1 MKTECTPAQLEFQ
14 GLGRRRVQAA
24 FDGGHIS
31 SDGGAA
37 LLREVDVRVG
47 LTKRLAS
54 CFTDHRDPD
63 LVEHSLLELVRQ
75 RVYGLALGYEDLND
89 HDDLKRDPLLG
100 LALGKGDVE
109 GAQRRRAADAGKALA
124 SSSTLNRL
132 ELTPPDANGK
142 SRYKK
147 IVHHPEKFDA
157 FFVDVFLDSFKRAP
171 KEIVLDFDATDDPV
185 HGDQEGKF
193 FHGYYGC
200 YCYLP
205 LYVTCGEH
213 VLVSKLRTAN
223 RDASDGSLE
232 VLAYLVERIRARWPK
247 VAIIVRGD
255 SGFARDGLM
264 DWCESHRSHRV
275 YYLWGLARNQRL
287 LQKIGPELAQARDR
301 HNQSGHAERLFTQ
314 FLYRTRKSWSRARRV
329 IAKAEHL
336 SKGANPRFIVTNL
349 PEDYADPKTLYEKHY
364 CARGDMENRIKEQQL
379 DLFADRTSTGLM
391 RANQLRLWFSTAAYT
406 LMSALRRMAL
416 KGTRLAKAT
425 CGTIRLKLLKI
436 GAQLKLS
443 VRRIRIH
450 FASACPYQDLFHKA
464 LRNLKRYP
472 LRL

>member
-1 MKTECTPAQLEFQ
+1 MRTECTAVQIEFK
-14 GLGRRRVQAA
+14 GLGRRKVQGA

-31 SDGGAA
+31 SDGGAV
-37 LLREVDVRVG
+37 LLREVDA
-47 LTKRLAS
+47 RLGITEKLAG
-54 CFTDHRDPD
+54 CFTDFRDPD
-63 LVEHSLLELVRQ
+63 LIEHTVLELVRQ

-89 HDDLKRDPLLG
+89 HDDLKWDPLLA
-100 LALGKGDVE
+100 LALGKSDVE
-109 GAQRRRAADAGKALA
+109 GKTRRRAADRGKVMA

-132 ELTPPDANGK
+132 ELTPADADRQ

-147 IVHHPEKFDA
+147 IVHHPAKLEA
-157 FFVDVFLDSFKRAP
+157 LFVDVFLDSFKRAP

-205 LYVTCGEH
+205 LYVTCGDH
-213 VLVSKLRTAN
+213 VLVAKLRTSN
-223 RDASDGSLE
+223 RDAADGSTE
-232 VLAYLVERIRARWPK
+232 VLAYLVERIRERWPH
-247 VAIIVRGD
+247 ARIIVRGD

-264 DWCESHRSHRV
+264 AWCESHGV
-275 YYLWGLARNQRL
+275 YYLLGLARNQRL
-287 LQKIGPELAQARDR
+287 LRKIGAELMQARE
-301 HNQSGHAERLFTQ
+301 QCEQTQHAARVFTH
-314 FLYRTRKSWSRARRV
+314 FHYRTLKTWSCSRRV

-336 SKGANPRFIVTNL
+336 RKGSNPRFILTNL

-379 DLFADRTSTGLM
+379 DLFADRTSAHTL

-406 LMSALRRMAL
+406 LMNALRRVGL

-436 GAQLKLS
+436 AAHIKLS
-443 VRRIRIH
+443 IRRILIH
-450 FASACPYQDLFHKA
+450 FASACPYQDVFHQA
-464 LRNLKRYP
+464 WQQLQHYP

>member
-1 MKTECTPAQLEFQ
+1 MKTECTSVQLEFQ

-37 LLREVDVRVG
+37 LLREVDVRLG
-47 LTKRLAS
+47 ITRRLAA
-54 CFTDHRDPD
+54 CFTDYRDAE
-63 LVEHSLLELVRQ
+63 LVEHTLLELVRQ

-89 HDDLKRDPLLG
+89 HDDLNRDPLLG

-109 GAQRRRAADAGKALA
+109 GKRRRRAADAGKVLA

-132 ELTPPDANGK
+132 ELTPPDANGE

-157 FFVDVFLDSFKRAP
+157 FFVDAFLGSFKRAP

-205 LYVTCGEH
+205 LYVTCGDH
-213 VLVSKLRTAN
+213 VLVSKLRTAD
-223 RDASDGSLE
+223 RDASDGSIE
-232 VLAYLVERIRARWPK
+232 VLAYLIERIRERWPA
-247 VAIIVRGD
+247 VQIVVRAD
-255 SGFARDGLM
+255 SGFARDALM
-264 DWCESHRSHRV
+264 EWCESHRV
-275 YYLWGLARNQRL
+275 YYLFGLARNARL
-287 LQKIGPELAQARDR
+287 LQKIGRELVTARDLHR
-301 HNQSGHAERLFTQ
+301 DTGHAARVFAQFT
-314 FLYRTRKSWSRARRV
+314 YRTRKSWSRPRRV

-336 SKGANPRFIVTNL
+336 SKGANPRFILTNL
-349 PEDYADPKTLYEKHY
+349 PEAYADPKTLYEKHY

-379 DLFADRTSTGLM
+379 DLFSDRTSTGLL
-391 RANQLRLWFSTAAYT
+391 RANQLRLWFSTAAYV
-406 LMSALRRMAL
+406 LMSALRRLGL
-416 KGTRLAKAT
+416 KHTRLANAT
-425 CGTIRLKLLKI
+425 CGSIRLKLLKI
-436 GAQLKLS
+436 GAQIKLS
-443 VRRIRIH
+443 VRRILVH
-450 FASACPYQDLFHKA
+450 FASACPYQDVFHEA
-464 LRNLKRYP
+464 LRNLQRYP